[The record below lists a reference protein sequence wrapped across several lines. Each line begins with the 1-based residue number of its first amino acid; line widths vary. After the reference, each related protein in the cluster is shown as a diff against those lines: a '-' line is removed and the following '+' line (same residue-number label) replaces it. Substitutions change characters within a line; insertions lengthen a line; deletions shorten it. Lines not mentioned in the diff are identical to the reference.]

1 VKQGE
6 LAVSI
11 IQMKNDLDDTSTA
24 LIEDQKFLGDM
35 DKNCEAKCKQWGVRS
50 KPRAEELVE
59 ISETIKILKD
69 DDALELFRSAL
80 SGASSFVQVADSSA
94 QRSQALKILGS
105 LRKSGGAEPRL
116 DFLTL
121 CMQGKKVGF
130 EKVIK
135 MIDNMTAELKKE
147 QLDDDKKK
155 DYCTKQFDLS
165 DDKKKALEQKNA
177 DLETSISE
185 ANDGIATT
193 TSEIKALKDAVKKL
207 DKSVAEA
214 SEQRKEEHEDF
225 TQLMASDS
233 AAKEILKF
241 AINRLNKFYNPKL
254 YVAPAKPAF
263 VATHSA
269 ERPAPAPETFS
280 GDYEKK
286 GEQSNGV
293 IAMVNLLVK
302 DLDKEMTEA
311 ETSEEINQKDYEQLM
326 TDSADKKADDMKSLT
341 EKTGAKAAM
350 QGELEQSKEDKASTG
365 KELMATHQYI
375 ATLHA
380 ECDWLV
386 QYFDVRKNA
395 RADEVDALGKAKA
408 VLSGA
413 DYSLVQR
420 RSRNLR
426 SHF

>member
-1 VKQGE
+1 
-6 LAVSI
+6 
-11 IQMKNDLDDTSTA
+11 
-24 LIEDQKFLGDM
+24 
-35 DKNCEAKCKQWGVRS
+35 
-50 KPRAEELVE
+50 
-59 ISETIKILKD
+59 
-69 DDALELFRSAL
+69 
-80 SGASSFVQVADSSA
+80 
-94 QRSQALKILGS
+94 
-105 LRKSGGAEPRL
+105 
-116 DFLTL
+116 
-121 CMQGKKVGF
+121 MQGKKVGF

-350 QGELEQSKEDKASTG
+350 QGELEQSKEDKTSTG